1 MQYLFCSRFL
11 WPLPLA
17 AVASFRSR
25 KPSVSSS
32 KFSQMT
38 FSTATSKHIF
48 YSFGEGYLTKSFT
61 GGMHGPLGTAKDLTF
76 VSVLDKDG
84 RPLRHASTVEVW
96 NTQKNNIKTYPIING
111 GEQVTSKTD
120 NYAIFTNATG
130 HLGHAETRQRRD
142 FILTSDDHETIESGD
157 RVTLVDRQGKES
169 PVLVRILRA
178 VTPKTFSARL
188 ARSRWKSPPD
198 AYDKE
203 PPRIFEIVREDHG
216 DGRQAVTLVSV
227 AVQHCAGLQRW
238 IMMDDL
244 FSLLHT
250 KRGCFRHRFFLLH

>member
-1 MQYLFCSRFL
+1 
-11 WPLPLA
+11 
-17 AVASFRSR
+17 
-25 KPSVSSS
+25 
-32 KFSQMT
+32 
-38 FSTATSKHIF
+38 
-48 YSFGEGYLTKSFT
+48 
-61 GGMHGPLGTAKDLTF
+61 MHGPLGTAKDLTF
-76 VSVLDKDG
+76 VSVLDKEG

-111 GEQVTSKTD
+111 GQDAKND
-120 NYAIFTNATG
+120 QHNYAIFTNATG
-130 HLGHAETRQRRD
+130 HLQESSFQQPRRD

-188 ARSRWKSPPD
+188 ARSRWKSSPPSAEQPD

-203 PPRIFEIVREDHG
+203 PPRIFEIVREDHHG
-216 DGRQAVTLVSV
+216 LTLVSV

-244 FSLLHT
+244 FSLLQ
-250 KRGCFRHRFFLLH
+250 HRLLSPPFLSPSLALSHLDHDGAAFTVQHAGIFH